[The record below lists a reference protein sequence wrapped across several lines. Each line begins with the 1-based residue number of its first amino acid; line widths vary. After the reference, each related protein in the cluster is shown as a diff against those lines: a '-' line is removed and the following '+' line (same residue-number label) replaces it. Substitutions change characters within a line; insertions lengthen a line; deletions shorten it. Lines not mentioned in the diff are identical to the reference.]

1 MNLVLTEVESDP
13 YPSKGQKVLFFFFIF
28 TVNQQFCFCCLYD
41 IFFFKQ
47 LNSYNPILEKLCH
60 IIHWH
65 YLSTWVL
72 ILIYIPYEFLAL
84 ILRRHYAWDRTVGSV
99 VNRTF
104 CPCRGSKFDS
114 QHLHGSPQPNV
125 TSVLGS

>member
-1 MNLVLTEVESDP
+1 MT
-13 YPSKGQKVLFFFFIF
+13 
-28 TVNQQFCFCCLYD
+28 
-41 IFFFKQ
+41 FFFKQ
-47 LNSYNPILEKLCH
+47 LNSYSPILEKLFCH

-84 ILRRHYAWDRTVGSV
+84 TLRKHYAWYRTVGFV

-104 CPCRGSKFDS
+104 FSCRGFKFDS

-125 TSVLGS
+125 TSVLGSSSFHPPSVPRVTHGTHAHMHLKHLYI